1 MTATNNE
8 ALTVA
13 LAYFQA
19 MANKDVTGIM
29 ALVDDRIACFN
40 PIGDF
45 EGSDRF
51 RAFEDGFSRM
61 IEKLTLVAAFG
72 DEKQAVIVYACD
84 TLPVKNSH
92 VAEHLTVEAG
102 KITSNR
108 VIYDATPFAT
118 YMASRP
124 KH

>member
-1 MTATNNE
+1 MTATSNE
-8 ALTVA
+8 ALKVA

-19 MANKDVTGIM
+19 MANKDVDGIM
-29 ALVDDRIACFN
+29 TLVDDNIACFN
-40 PIGDF
+40 PVGDF
-45 EGSDRF
+45 EGSERF
-51 RAFEDGFSRM
+51 RAFEEGFARM
-61 IEKLTLVAAFG
+61 IEKLTLVTAFG

-108 VIYDATPFAT
+108 VIYDAAPYAA
-118 YMASRP
+118 YMASLP